1 MSLYYII
8 CSYEGGVVQYV
19 EEATKE
25 TVKKRDHK
33 ILLLI
38 TNLHLLYNTDFT
50 FTLWSTLVQ

>member
-25 TVKKRDHK
+25 TVKKGDNK

-38 TNLHLLYNTDFT
+38 TNHI
-50 FTLWSTLVQ
+50 